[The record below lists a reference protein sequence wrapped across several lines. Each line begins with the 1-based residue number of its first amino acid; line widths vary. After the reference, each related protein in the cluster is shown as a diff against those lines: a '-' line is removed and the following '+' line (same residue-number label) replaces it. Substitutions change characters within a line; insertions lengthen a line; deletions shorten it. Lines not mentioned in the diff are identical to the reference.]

1 MSWIFTVIAIIVIAI
16 SALRYI
22 FNKHQGSFGKAI
34 CLLLIAIS
42 LIYLAWLYLVPLL
55 IAFFN
60 WFRQNLIIFIVLL
73 VAICA
78 IVAWLIFRKRP
89 EPLLSLSPQAI
100 SGKEGYI
107 YISHSA
113 ALKEDIF
120 KVGMTRGKP
129 EDRME
134 QLGQGTGVP
143 SRFLIVKSWH
153 VCDCIKAESVIHDA
167 LKQYRFNPNREFF
180 QAPYEKI
187 FGIAD
192 QIIRDINTTG

>member
-1 MSWIFTVIAIIVIAI
+1 
-16 SALRYI
+16 
-22 FNKHQGSFGKAI
+22 
-34 CLLLIAIS
+34 LI
-42 LIYLAWLYLVPLL
+42 PLF

-60 WFRQNLIIFIVLL
+60 WFRQNLIIFIFLL
-73 VAICA
+73 IAICA
-78 IVAWLIFRKRP
+78 IVAWLIYSRKRP
-89 EPLLSLSPQAI
+89 EPLFSLSPQPV

-107 YISHSA
+107 YISHSP

-143 SRFLIVKSWH
+143 ARFLIDKSWK
-153 VCDCIKAESVIHDA
+153 VSDCIKAESLIHEA

-180 QAPYEKI
+180 QAPHEKI
-187 FGIAD
+187 FGIVD
-192 QIIRDINTTG
+192 QIVRDINIGVG